1 MTGLKARRTAAGLTL
16 RQIGETVG
24 VSAQAVAKWEAGT
37 AWPSAGLLPALAG
50 ILGCSIDD
58 LYAGDEPGRP
68 DEGIR
73 PYAEEAPETGDDMT
87 DKEDLTC

>member
-37 AWPSAGLLPALAG
+37 AWPSADLLPAIAEA
-50 ILGCSIDD
+50 LGCSIDD
-58 LYAGDEPGRP
+58 LY
-68 DEGIR
+68 
-73 PYAEEAPETGDDMT
+73 GDDPADAAALGCSIDELYQNNNT
-87 DKEDLTC
+87 QEVQT